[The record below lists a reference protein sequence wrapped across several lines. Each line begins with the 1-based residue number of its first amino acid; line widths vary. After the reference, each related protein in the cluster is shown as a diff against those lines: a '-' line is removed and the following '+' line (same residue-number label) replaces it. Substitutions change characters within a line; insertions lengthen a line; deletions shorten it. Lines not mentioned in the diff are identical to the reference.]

1 MLTASLKV
9 RLTLAVSVLVG
20 LLWLIAAGATWLEA
34 RHEAEELFD
43 AHLIQ
48 AASLLIAQTNGELDD
63 EDDDSFEE
71 SHAPELHRYARRV
84 AFQVWLD
91 DRLRLHSANAPDT
104 PLSAKRE
111 GLSDSVVDGE
121 RWRVFSAWNDRRQVL
136 VQVGERIGARDHM
149 ARAVAGGLLKPLLI
163 ALPLVALFIWLA
175 VRHGVRPLER
185 VAAEVEQRSPEHLA
199 QLPTNDLPSE
209 VLPLVERLNTLFGR
223 VARSFEQE
231 RRFTA
236 DAAHE
241 LRTPLAGL
249 RAQAQVALGA
259 TEDAARRHALANV
272 LQGCDRMT
280 HLVEQ
285 LLLLARVDATGPG
298 DLVELDFAELV
309 REVVGQ
315 LVTQAINKD
324 IDIELAA
331 EAGGALRGN
340 SAWLSIL
347 VRNLVDNAIRYT
359 PRNGRIRVVIEPVN
373 AAVSLVVEDDG
384 PGVTEEELSRLGQR
398 FWRSQES
405 GQNSSAAGGSGLGLS
420 IVRRIAELH
429 GGWVKYSS
437 NKASPTG
444 SGMRIQVKFPKNGTI
459 QGNESLLKNP
469 DALRAFE

>member
-1 MLTASLKV
+1 MLTSSLKV
-9 RLTLAVSVLVG
+9 RLTLAISALVG
-20 LLWLIAAGATWLEA
+20 LLWLLAAGATWLEA

-48 AASLLIAQTNGELDD
+48 AASLLIAQTNGELGD
-63 EDDDSFEE
+63 EDDDSFDD

-84 AFQVWLD
+84 AFQVWLG
-91 DRLRLHSANAPDT
+91 DRLRLHSANAPDSL
-104 PLSAKRE
+104 LSAKRE

-121 RWRVFSAWNDRRQVL
+121 RWRVFSAWNERRQVL
-136 VQVGERIGARDHM
+136 VQVGERISARDRM
-149 ARAVAGGLLKPLLI
+149 ASAVAGGLLKPLLV

-185 VAAEVEQRSPEHLA
+185 VAAEVERRSPEHLA
-199 QLPTNDLPSE
+199 QLPTDGLPNE
-209 VLPLVERLNTLFGR
+209 VLPLVERLNALFGR

-259 TEDAARRHALANV
+259 TEDAVRRHALSNV

-285 LLLLARVDATGPG
+285 LLLLARVDAAGPG
-298 DLVELDFAELV
+298 DFVDVDFAELV
-309 REVVGQ
+309 RQVVGQ
-315 LVTQAINKD
+315 RVPQAIHKE
-324 IDIELAA
+324 IDIELVADEGVA
-331 EAGGALRGN
+331 VRGN

-359 PRNGRIRVVIEPVN
+359 PKNGRIRVAIAPIN

-384 PGVTEEELSRLGQR
+384 PGVAEEELSRLGQR

-405 GQNSSAAGGSGLGLS
+405 VQNSLAAGGSGLGLS
-420 IVRRIAELH
+420 IVGRIAELH
-429 GGWVKYSS
+429 GGWVDFAS
-437 NKASPTG
+437 NKTSATG
-444 SGMRIQVKFPKNGTI
+444 RGMRIQVRLPKDGAA
-459 QGNESLLKNP
+459 QGKETPLKNP
-469 DALRAFE
+469 DN

>member
-1 MLTASLKV
+1 MLTSSLKA
-9 RLTLAVSVLVG
+9 RLTLAICALIG
-20 LLWLIAAGATWLEA
+20 LLWLLAAAATWLEA

-63 EDDDSFEE
+63 EDDDTFEE

-84 AFQVWLD
+84 AFQVWLG
-91 DRLRLHSANAPDT
+91 DRLRLHSANAPDS
-104 PLSAKRE
+104 PLSGKRE

-121 RWRVFSAWNDRRQVL
+121 RWRVFSAWNERRQVL
-136 VQVGERIGARDHM
+136 IQVGERISARDHM
-149 ARAVAGGLLKPLLI
+149 ARTVAAGLLKPLLI
-163 ALPLVALFIWLA
+163 ALPLAALFIWLA

-185 VAAEVEQRSPEHLA
+185 IAAEVERRSPEHLA
-199 QLPTNDLPSE
+199 ELPTNDLPTE
-209 VLPLVERLNTLFGR
+209 VQPLVDRLNALFGR
-223 VARSFEQE
+223 VARSFKQE

-259 TEDAARRHALANV
+259 TEDAARRHALNAV

-285 LLLLARVDATGPG
+285 LLLLARVDAAGSG
-298 DLVELDFAELV
+298 DFVDVDFVELV

-315 LVTQAINKD
+315 LVPQAINKE
-324 IDIELAA
+324 IDIELKAD
-331 EAGGALRGN
+331 AGLSVRGN
-340 SAWLSIL
+340 PAWLSIL

-359 PRNGRIRVVIEPVN
+359 PRNGRIRVAIEPVN

-384 PGVTEEELSRLGQR
+384 PGVAEEELSRLGQR

-405 GQNSSAAGGSGLGLS
+405 VQNSLAAGGSGLGLS
-420 IVRRIAELH
+420 IVGRIAELH
-429 GGWVKYSS
+429 GGRVDFAS
-437 NKASPTG
+437 NKTSATG
-444 SGMRIQVKFPKNGTI
+444 SGMRIQVRLPKDGAA
-459 QGNESLLKNP
+459 QGKEMP
-469 DALRAFE
+469 PR